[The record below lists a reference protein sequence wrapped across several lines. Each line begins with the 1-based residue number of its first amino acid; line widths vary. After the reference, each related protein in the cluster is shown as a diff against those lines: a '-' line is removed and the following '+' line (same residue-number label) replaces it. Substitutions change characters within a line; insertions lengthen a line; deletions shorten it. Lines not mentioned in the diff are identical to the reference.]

1 MQVNKNQIQRP
12 SLIEPFFD
20 KELTPDN
27 DYVTYID
34 CSTNSSSVVHKKS
47 VTPDSHNIKKAL
59 KTENHHRY
67 IDNPLVKICP
77 VFSHVESNNY
87 FSVHSNNSC
96 LLFIKPDLD
105 KHKDYYKLHDDFSI
119 FHAVA

>member
-47 VTPDSHNIKKAL
+47 ATPDSHNSKKAL
-59 KTENHHRY
+59 NK
-67 IDNPLVKICP
+67 
-77 VFSHVESNNY
+77 
-87 FSVHSNNSC
+87 
-96 LLFIKPDLD
+96 
-105 KHKDYYKLHDDFSI
+105 
-119 FHAVA
+119 

>member
-34 CSTNSSSVVHKKS
+34 CSTNSSSVVHKKN
-47 VTPDSHNIKKAL
+47 VTPDSHNIKKVL
-59 KTENHHRY
+59 KTENNHRY
-67 IDNPLVKICP
+67 INNPLVKKCP
-77 VFSHVESNNY
+77 VFPHVESNNY
-87 FSVHSNNSC
+87 FVVIKDNAS
-96 LLFIKPDLD
+96 LLFIKPDVEQ
-105 KHKDYYKLHDDFSI
+105 HKDYYKLHDDFSI
-119 FHAVA
+119 FCAVA